1 MGFMNIRARTTY
13 TTSTFPKDNR
23 PTLHKGDKG
32 DVLALGRLER
42 IQEGIWKSPP
52 WS

>member
-13 TTSTFPKDNR
+13 TTSIFSKGNR

-32 DVLALGRLER
+32 DVLPIGGLER
-42 IQEGIWKSPP
+42 IQEGPRKPPP